1 MSEDFILVFSFISS
15 CLNSAILYLQEPKG
29 ATFCPDLSSFGFR
42 CLVKDESE
50 RYTAAQLLNHSFF
63 RKTTM
68 HFSPKHVAEEVAME
82 RNISPEMVH
91 DLLALSQLS
100 NGQSRLNSEF
110 EFLQH
115 LGKGAFGDV
124 IKVKDCDNYI
134 NCLMT
139 L

>member
-1 MSEDFILVFSFISS
+1 MSFS
-15 CLNSAILYLQEPKG
+15 
-29 ATFCPDLSSFGFR
+29 GFR
-42 CLVKDESE
+42 CLAKDESE

-63 RKTTM
+63 RKTAV
-68 HFSPKHVAEEVAME
+68 HFSPKHVTEEVAME
-82 RNISPEMVH
+82 RNVSPEMVH

-100 NGQSRLNSEF
+100 NGQSRINSEF

-124 IKVKDCDNYI
+124 IKVKDSGDYI
-134 NCLMT
+134 NRIMT